1 MSDKP
6 FRSIKMTERAIF
18 DQEIIFNHHKNMAK
32 KILVVEDEATLQ
44 KALVEVLEQSG
55 YEALS
60 AMDGERGL
68 QLAKEENPDLILL
81 DIILPKMD
89 GFEVLKALKEDPK
102 AANIPV
108 IILTNLGDVS
118 SVQQALELGANS
130 YLVKADFHLND
141 VIEKV
146 ERTLAG

>member
-1 MSDKP
+1 
-6 FRSIKMTERAIF
+6 
-18 DQEIIFNHHKNMAK
+18 MAK

-55 YEALS
+55 YTAISAL
-60 AMDGERGL
+60 DGELGFK
-68 QLAKEENPDLILL
+68 LATQEVPDLILL

-89 GFEVLKALKEDPK
+89 GFEVLKGLKADPK
-102 AANIPV
+102 TQNIPV

-130 YLVKADFHLND
+130 YLVKADFHLDD

-146 ERTLAG
+146 ERTLAS

>member
-1 MSDKP
+1 
-6 FRSIKMTERAIF
+6 
-18 DQEIIFNHHKNMAK
+18 MANE

-44 KALVEVLEQSG
+44 KALVEVLEQAG
-55 YEALS
+55 YETLS
-60 AMDGERGL
+60 ALDGEKGFE
-68 QLAKEENPDLILL
+68 LAKDNIPDLILL

-89 GFEVLKALKEDPK
+89 GFEVLKGLKADPK
-102 AANIPV
+102 LANIPV

-130 YLVKADFHLND
+130 YLVKADFHLDD